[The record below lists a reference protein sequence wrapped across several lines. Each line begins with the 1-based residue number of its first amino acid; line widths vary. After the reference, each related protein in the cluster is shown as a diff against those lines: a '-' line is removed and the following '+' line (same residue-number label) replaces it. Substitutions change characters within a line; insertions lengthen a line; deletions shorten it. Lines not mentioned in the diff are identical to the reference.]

1 MRARSGCADCALV
14 TRAVYDAHPPD
25 PARARGDVPRHGLSL
40 LASSQKKLGLADRGR
55 ARSAARK
62 TNQAHCPRTGR
73 AIRHERRAA
82 DAPCGRLV
90 FSKRPQR
97 KTGARLSG
105 RTLRPNDDAVPP
117 MEDIEDD
124 RSGVLAAA
132 GGSQPGLHGFKLGAH
147 GRRARLSD
155 IPQVR
160 ALLMLDYLSH
170 SISQS
175 ESACQDARS
184 NISRAFSVK
193 YCTHMQD
200 RVRVINYQPS
210 PMYPKVGSSKQ

>member
-1 MRARSGCADCALV
+1 M

-62 TNQAHCPRTGR
+62 TNHAHGPRTGR

-132 GGSQPGLHGFKLGAH
+132 GGSQPGLHGFKLDAH
-147 GRRARLSD
+147 RRISRLSD
-155 IPQVR
+155 IR
-160 ALLMLDYLSH
+160 HGCALLKLDFILTRTDFINKKVYPK
-170 SISQS
+170 
-175 ESACQDARS
+175 EG
-184 NISRAFSVK
+184 
-193 YCTHMQD
+193 T
-200 RVRVINYQPS
+200 RVRIPGTHCILTQY
-210 PMYPKVGSSKQ
+210 

>member
-1 MRARSGCADCALV
+1 MRARSGCAGCAV
-14 TRAVYDAHPPD
+14 A
-25 PARARGDVPRHGLSL
+25 ARAACDALLIQLKLEEDVPRHGLSL
-40 LASSQKKLGLADRGR
+40 PASRRDRNLGLADRDR
-55 ARSAARK
+55 SRSAARK
-62 TNQAHCPRTGR
+62 TYHAHGLRTRR
-73 AIRHERRAA
+73 AMRRERRAA

-160 ALLMLDYLSH
+160 ALL
-170 SISQS
+170 
-175 ESACQDARS
+175 
-184 NISRAFSVK
+184 K
-193 YCTHMQD
+193 
-200 RVRVINYQPS
+200 
-210 PMYPKVGSSKQ
+210 

>member
-1 MRARSGCADCALV
+1 MRARSGRADCALV

-155 IPQVR
+155 IPLVR
-160 ALLMLDYLSH
+160 ALL
-170 SISQS
+170 
-175 ESACQDARS
+175 
-184 NISRAFSVK
+184 K
-193 YCTHMQD
+193 
-200 RVRVINYQPS
+200 
-210 PMYPKVGSSKQ
+210 